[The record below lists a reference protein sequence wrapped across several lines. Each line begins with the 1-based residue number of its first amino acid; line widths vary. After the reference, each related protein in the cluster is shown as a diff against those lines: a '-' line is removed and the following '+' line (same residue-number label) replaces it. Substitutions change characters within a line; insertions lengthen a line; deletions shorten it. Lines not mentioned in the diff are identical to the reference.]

1 MCRKLQGFGLYEPCS
16 ASVSVG
22 LLFWKRQLQ
31 WRSMLG
37 MGYRIQRKIGGCT
50 MSGYEGRETRW
61 WEEMKNVGGSCSG
74 GSGLVYAQTVSD
86 ASTDSHN
93 ASCWSSVVC
102 CSQAVHPKGSILS
115 WLVHYLLTH
124 LFPSIWIP
132 DTLFYTCDRKD
143 IDLSMRFV
151 SATLFC
157 GSFINSV
164 AVIVLIP
171 KTTPRAAV
179 DCLRVLICGSN
190 NATNV

>member
-1 MCRKLQGFGLYEPCS
+1 
-16 ASVSVG
+16 
-22 LLFWKRQLQ
+22 
-31 WRSMLG
+31 
-37 MGYRIQRKIGGCT
+37 
-50 MSGYEGRETRW
+50 
-61 WEEMKNVGGSCSG
+61 MKNVGGSCSG

-132 DTLFYTCDRKD
+132 DILFYTCDRKD